1 MYTLTVIR
9 GLPLAYISRIYFRQN
24 DDDDVMTDRRV
35 MRNRIRNK
43 IRLQKVRVADR
54 QQPQVQMS
62 QG

>member
-1 MYTLTVIR
+1 MIR
-9 GLPLAYISRIYFRQN
+9 GLPLAYISRIYFRQ
-24 DDDDVMTDRRV
+24 DDVMTDRRV

-54 QQPQVQMS
+54 QQLQVQMS

>member
-1 MYTLTVIR
+1 MIR

-24 DDDDVMTDRRV
+24 DDDVMTDRRV